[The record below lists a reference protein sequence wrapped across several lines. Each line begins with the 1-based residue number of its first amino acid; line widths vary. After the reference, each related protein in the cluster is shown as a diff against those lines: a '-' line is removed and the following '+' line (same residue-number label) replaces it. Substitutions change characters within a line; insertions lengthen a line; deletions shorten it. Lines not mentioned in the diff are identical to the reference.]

1 VKILTVSDR
10 VHPELLKEDEMPHI
24 CRGIDLIFSCGDLP
38 PEFLTALRF
47 LFDVPLYYV
56 LGNHDLRYSKS
67 SPQGCKCV
75 DGEIVSYK
83 GLSIV
88 GFSGSRWYNGGLN
101 QYTEKEM
108 SRSISRI
115 RFPLW
120 RNGTPDIVI
129 THAPPRHIGDAEDPC
144 HKGFRCY
151 TKFIEKYRPSY
162 FIHGHIHRQFEDDL
176 ERITFVNKTQVINS
190 YGFHILEI

>member
-10 VHPELLKEDEMPHI
+10 VHPELLKEDLMPRN
-24 CRGIDLIFSCGDLP
+24 CKGIDLIFSCGDLP

-83 GLSIV
+83 GVSIV

-144 HKGFRCY
+144 HKGFRSY

-176 ERITFVNKTQVINS
+176 ERITVVNKTQVINS